1 MGDDVPSP
9 ERQSSASSFG
19 LTNFVGTAR
28 SALDDA
34 AEGKISDTAAQA
46 AEQEMQSFFDNAQ
59 QAVNAKADLM
69 SVPEATQAEC
79 IADYTENADGRK
91 LDELKEKFPTKN
103 AMSYRQKDL
112 IAAKIKMDSDKTFQM
127 EQEDVFGMLQTQY
140 DAIKEM
146 PDTDDKIQQT
156 AMFNTV
162 VNLFDT
168 CRYNDGMRNFLAN
181 LFANLKNYYDMKDL
195 RSELDEEMQLLTK
208 LYNEKEMQDAVK
220 ALAEK
225 QAARAAALLLKGE
238 ASAVKKRD
246 QAQAKAES
254 AEAKASSKKAKK

>member
-1 MGDDVPSP
+1 
-9 ERQSSASSFG
+9 
-19 LTNFVGTAR
+19 
-28 SALDDA
+28 
-34 AEGKISDTAAQA
+34 
-46 AEQEMQSFFDNAQ
+46 
-59 QAVNAKADLM
+59 
-69 SVPEATQAEC
+69 
-79 IADYTENADGRK
+79 
-91 LDELKEKFPTKN
+91 
-103 AMSYRQKDL
+103 
-112 IAAKIKMDSDKTFQM
+112 
-127 EQEDVFGMLQTQY
+127 
-140 DAIKEM
+140 M

-225 QAARAAALLLKGE
+225 QAARAAALQLKGE

-254 AEAKASSKKAKK
+254 AGSSSKVAKK

>member
-1 MGDDVPSP
+1 M
-9 ERQSSASSFG
+9 
-19 LTNFVGTAR
+19 R
-28 SALDDA
+28 SRAPD
-34 AEGKISDTAAQA
+34 E
-46 AEQEMQSFFDNAQ
+46 
-59 QAVNAKADLM
+59 NAKSA
-69 SVPEATQAEC
+69 
-79 IADYTENADGRK
+79 
-91 LDELKEKFPTKN
+91 
-103 AMSYRQKDL
+103 
-112 IAAKIKMDSDKTFQM
+112 
-127 EQEDVFGMLQTQY
+127 
-140 DAIKEM
+140 
-146 PDTDDKIQQT
+146 PDTDDKTQQT

-168 CRYNDGMRNFLAN
+168 CRYNEGMRNFLAN

-225 QAARAAALLLKGE
+225 QAARAAALQLKGE

-254 AEAKASSKKAKK
+254 AGSSSKVAKK